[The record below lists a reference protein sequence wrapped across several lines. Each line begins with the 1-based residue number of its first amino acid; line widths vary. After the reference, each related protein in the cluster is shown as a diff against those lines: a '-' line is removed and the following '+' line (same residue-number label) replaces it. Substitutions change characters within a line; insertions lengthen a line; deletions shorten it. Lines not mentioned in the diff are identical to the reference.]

1 MKNLA
6 QRLRS
11 KGSRN
16 LLAVAIVFA
25 VITLHGRFALPLP
38 PGLHS
43 RYFEAVIAGV
53 VSLPAWWLVLP
64 GMSSR

>member
-6 QRLRS
+6 PRLRS

-25 VITLHGRFALPLP
+25 VMTLHGRFALPLP
-38 PGLHS
+38 PGLLS
-43 RYFEAVIAGV
+43 RYFEAVIAGG
-53 VSLPAWWLVLP
+53 VSQAAWWFVSP
-64 GMSSR
+64 GKSS